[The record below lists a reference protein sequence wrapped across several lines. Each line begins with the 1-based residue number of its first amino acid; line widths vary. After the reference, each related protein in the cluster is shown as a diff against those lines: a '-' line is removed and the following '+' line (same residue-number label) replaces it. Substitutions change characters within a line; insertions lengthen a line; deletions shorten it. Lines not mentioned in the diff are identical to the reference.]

1 MFQIKVEGIFKISG
15 RGQIITGPANEKNY
29 QGTLRCG
36 NKVFKVIGFPVFDI
50 SKDGCYLLDTF
61 ELTDAYIG
69 KVFVEEKRSI
79 EKQFIES
86 NLDEADT

>member
-1 MFQIKVEGIFKISG
+1 MEDKYTKEELIEYN
-15 RGQIITGPANEKNY
+15 R
-29 QGTLRCG
+29 L
-36 NKVFKVIGFPVFDI
+36 KVIKITEIVFDI
-50 SKDGCYLLDTF
+50 SKDGCYLLDTL